1 MNYQQGGNRP
11 QSPKIYHSA
20 LAQHGEASVQ
30 VLAPPKHGT
39 TQQGKPYHKVRLNI
53 FNPATGGYVE
63 HSYFTT
69 QQIAD
74 QLGQYV
80 NQTITI
86 VASGSDHPSQN
97 TARIDVIPAHHGPAQ
112 AQGGYQQQAPAP
124 QQSYQAPAPQPQ
136 MRNNSADQFAAAQTF
151 IKQHANLARLCIVEA
166 VAIAAQAPITK
177 EQEQALASSFL
188 IAAER
193 AGHVASMPVQPINP
207 FGGAPQPAPAQYQ
220 QPAPQGG
227 YQGGDDDSEDIPF

>member
-11 QSPKIYHSA
+11 QSPEIKHDD
-20 LAQHGEASVQ
+20 LLNMGTVSVQ
-30 VLAPPKHGT
+30 VLRPPYSGVSKRT
-39 TQQGKPYHKVRLNI
+39 GKPFSKVELNV
-53 FNPATGGYVE
+53 FNTATGAFELRV
-63 HSYFTT
+63 YFCD
-69 QQIAD
+69 QQTANL
-74 QLGQYV
+74 LGQYV
-80 NQTITI
+80 NQTISI
-86 VASGSDHPSQN
+86 VASVDGRN
-97 TARIDVIPAHHGPAQ
+97 RRIDVIPAHHGPAQ

-124 QQSYQAPAPQPQ
+124 QQSYQASPQPQ

-220 QPAPQGG
+220 QSAPQGG
-227 YQGGDDDSEDIPF
+227 YQGGDDDSEDVPF